1 MLGLSS
7 SVLGSSYISMDL
19 KDATTD
25 LELWLKNNTGVTAA
39 QWKDSSGNDNHAAQD
54 TEGDQAALSGGGL
67 DFESGESDHYDLTTK
82 IDIADNQGFCVAIV
96 ITRESNV
103 AGCLLSDGSNE
114 LFQLQN
120 ATTLRI
126 KTLNSSASV
135 TTTDAVFPANTFAT
149 ASKFILLV
157 NRSAGATN
165 KFTFQK
171 NGTTLTADVD
181 TSTNEAAGENPGGI
195 EFSVLGSRTGGSN
208 FFDGIIHEAAIWNR
222 SLTSQEITDVNSYLQ
237 SIHGL

>member
-67 DFESGESDHYDLTTK
+67 DFEAGESDHYDLASTIT
-82 IDIADNQGFCVAIV
+82 IADNQGFCFAAVV
-96 ITRESNV
+96 TLESTSSNT
-103 AGCLLSDGSNE
+103 LLGKDAFDQLSIRNTDSFRFRSDTN
-114 LFQLQN
+114 N
-120 ATTLRI
+120 
-126 KTLNSSASV
+126 
-135 TTTDAVFPANTFAT
+135 TTTDIHFSTDGSTFPGST
-149 ASKFILLV
+149 KILVLL
-157 NRSAGATN
+157 NRSAGASN
-165 KFTFQK
+165 KFTFFK
-171 NGTTLTADVD
+171 NGTQLTADTD
-181 TSTNEAAGENPGGI
+181 TSSNEATGENPDGFDI
-195 EFSVLGSRTGGSN
+195 NVLGAKEGSSQ
-208 FFDGIIHEAAIWNR
+208 FFDGVIHELAFWSR
-222 SLTSQEITDVNSYLQ
+222 SLTAQEITDVNSYLQ